1 MQLLLINPNS
11 SENITERLAASARPL
26 LGPADHLTAL
36 TASEGPRAVTQS
48 DQLPAA
54 AEQVLAMARRHGPE
68 HDAVLIAISLDCGLA
83 ETRAAL
89 SPRPVIGMTE
99 AACLM
104 ALLHGPR
111 FGLLT
116 LGPQMAPL
124 YEAHVASLGLASRL
138 AGLAAPELP
147 QAYGAPPGAPD
158 PAVLEALAAAAQG
171 LLAAGADSLV
181 LAGAVLCGYAP
192 ALTARVGRPVL
203 DGIACGVLLAR
214 ARLTLDLN

>member
-1 MQLLLINPNS
+1 MRLLLINPNT
-11 SENITERLAASARPL
+11 SEAITERLAASARPL

-36 TASEGPRAVTQS
+36 TASEGPRAVTQAAE
-48 DQLPAA
+48 LPAA
-54 AEQVLAMARRHGPE
+54 AERVRAMARQHGPA

-116 LGPQMAPL
+116 VGPQLAPL
-124 YEAHVASLGLASRL
+124 YQAHVAALGLASRL
-138 AGLAAPELP
+138 AGVAAPALP
-147 QAYGAPPGAPD
+147 QAYDAAAGTLDPG
-158 PAVLEALAAAAQG
+158 VTETLAAAAQE
-171 LLAAGADSLV
+171 LVAAGADSLV

-192 ALTARVGRPVL
+192 ALQARIGRPVL
-203 DGIACGVLLAR
+203 DGMACAVLLAR
-214 ARLTLDLN
+214 ARLGLG

>member
-1 MQLLLINPNS
+1 MQLLLINPNT
-11 SENITERLAASARPL
+11 SEAITERLAASARPL

-36 TASEGPRAVTQS
+36 TASEGPRAVTQAAE
-48 DQLPAA
+48 LPAA
-54 AEQVLAMARRHGPE
+54 AERVRAMARQHGPA

-116 LGPQMAPL
+116 LGPQLAPL
-124 YEAHVASLGLASRL
+124 YQAHVASLGLASRL

-147 QAYGAPPGAPD
+147 QAYGAAAGTLD
-158 PAVLEALAAAAQG
+158 PAVTEALAAAAQG
-171 LLAAGADSLV
+171 LVAAGADSLV

-192 ALTARVGRPVL
+192 ALKARVGRPVL
-203 DGIACGVLLAR
+203 DGMACAVLLAR
-214 ARLTLDLN
+214 ARLALDRS